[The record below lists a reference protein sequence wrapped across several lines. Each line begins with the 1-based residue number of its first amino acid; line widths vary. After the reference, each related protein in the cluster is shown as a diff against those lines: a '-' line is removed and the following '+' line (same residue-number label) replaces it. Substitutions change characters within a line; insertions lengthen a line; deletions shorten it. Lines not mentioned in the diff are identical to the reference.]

1 MPQDD
6 PKNANG
12 IKLDERHFKELLT
25 FLPEGVGITE
35 LDETII
41 FANDEF
47 AEMLG
52 YEPHELLGMTIY
64 DLIPER
70 ERILLKGE
78 SEKRA
83 VGVSSAYNM
92 VMVRK
97 DGGEIIVRISGV
109 PRRDEEDNVI
119 GTMAVVIDI
128 TAEHEKEVE
137 LLKLSGAIE
146 ASPTSVVITDL
157 QGTIEYV
164 NPKFSELTGY
174 SSEEAVGENPRILKS
189 GRTPD
194 ETYVDLWD
202 TLQSG
207 KIWRGRFINRKK
219 NGELYW
225 EDAWISPIS
234 EPEGNPTHYVAVKED
249 ITRNVI
255 AEEKLRL
262 SHQDL
267 EFYASFLQHD
277 LRNDLQVLMSHAEA
291 ALMIAEEDSRTSEY
305 IEIVQAASERMVNL
319 LDVFGRP
326 AEVDETDILQIIE
339 KCTKQAEK
347 THPNLSITI
356 DSKTELTDI
365 RSARLIPM
373 VFDNLFRNSAKYSD
387 DDVTISVEIT
397 SDEDTICIELSDN
410 GPGIPEEI
418 RSKLFEKGVSTTGG
432 GFGLYLT
439 KKVLNGY
446 GGSIEYVHDEQR
458 TGATFKIT
466 LPSKQS

>member
-174 SSEEAVGENPRILKS
+174 SSEEAVGENPRILE
-189 GRTPD
+189 R
-194 ETYVDLWD
+194 
-202 TLQSG
+202 
-207 KIWRGRFINRKK
+207 
-219 NGELYW
+219 
-225 EDAWISPIS
+225 
-234 EPEGNPTHYVAVKED
+234 
-249 ITRNVI
+249 
-255 AEEKLRL
+255 
-262 SHQDL
+262 
-267 EFYASFLQHD
+267 
-277 LRNDLQVLMSHAEA
+277 
-291 ALMIAEEDSRTSEY
+291 
-305 IEIVQAASERMVNL
+305 RMVNSTGKML
-319 LDVFGRP
+319 GYRP
-326 AEVDETDILQIIE
+326 YQNQKEIQ
-339 KCTKQAEK
+339 
-347 THPNLSITI
+347 
-356 DSKTELTDI
+356 LTM
-365 RSARLIPM
+365 SRL
-373 VFDNLFRNSAKYSD
+373 RK
-387 DDVTISVEIT
+387 ISLEM
-397 SDEDTICIELSDN
+397 
-410 GPGIPEEI
+410 
-418 RSKLFEKGVSTTGG
+418 
-432 GFGLYLT
+432 
-439 KKVLNGY
+439 
-446 GGSIEYVHDEQR
+446 
-458 TGATFKIT
+458 
-466 LPSKQS
+466 